1 MAGSPTLFFIIAS
14 LDSFICGFDN
24 DINYWSQFNNF
35 KKETVKT
42 TKAHHLYKKLNPIME
57 LQGVK
62 NYRNC

>member
-24 DINYWSQFNNF
+24 DINCWSQFNNF

-42 TKAHHLYKKLNPIME
+42 TKAHHLYKKLNPIKE
-57 LQGVK
+57 
-62 NYRNC
+62 